1 MIGKYGPVIKCV
13 KEGKTT
19 FKQVKKNID
28 MDVLKAGDYSIEDI
42 VDNSSSTKGTNIN
55 LGSYND
61 NVITVK
67 KGKYGYYI
75 NHKNSN
81 YSLKSLQLNENNLSD
96 FTFEKAVEII
106 KDGGIKLRGGR
117 TDGVGGSGSGAIKII
132 NENASVRKGKYGPYV
147 FYKTESMNKPVFL
160 PLKKTNIE
168 DVNEE
173 WIANALTKK
182 FNR

>member
-1 MIGKYGPVIKCV
+1 M
-13 KEGKTT
+13 
-19 FKQVKKNID
+19 D
-28 MDVLKAGDYSIEDI
+28 MLKAGDYSIEDI
-42 VDNSSSTKGTNIN
+42 VDNSSRTGTNIN

-106 KDGGIKLRGGR
+106 KNGGIKLRGGNY
-117 TDGVGGSGSGAIKII
+117 GVGGSESGAIKII
-132 NENASVRKGKYGPYV
+132 NENASIRKGKYGPYV
-147 FYKTESMNKPVFL
+147 FYKTETMNKPVFL

-173 WIANALTKK
+173 WIANTLTKK